1 MKKVY
6 LLLFA
11 LFLGISSAVA
21 QNTQYVYYQ
30 QEVKFFGIDFSH
42 VKMIGTFGFEE
53 SDRIVD
59 SYFARWNEILF
70 EERVKYNVEQFFHKR
85 RAMYHIHT
93 FDKINRAVDHDQLV
107 VSHDYRLDQVKIF
120 ESVNQYDLPV
130 NSGLGMVLYAESFN
144 KLERKAVI
152 HVVFFDIATRDI
164 ITIQEMEGEPGGLGL
179 RNYWANA
186 IHDIFERW
194 EVEAF
199 RQVVLDKIYLTN
211 EKQRKSLLNK
221 LRGTE
226 DLDRLVEID
235 EKTDK
240 RLLEAGISKWPVDYY
255 EPMKPPAQAVIQPR
269 TRPVVKTVPKPQP
282 QASAPPVIS
291 DVDVNIPNRGEK
303 FPYRFALIIGNEDY
317 QTFQPTLS
325 SESNVDYANRDAE
338 IFKNYCNQ
346 MLGVP
351 DENVVFLQNARVVE
365 MNRAL
370 QKISKAIELTDGK
383 AEVFVY
389 YAGHGFPDQNSR
401 DPYIMPVD
409 VSASDLTYGF
419 KLSDVYKKLTEHEC
433 KRVTVFIDACFS
445 GGARNQGL
453 LAARAVKIVPKED
466 YLNGNIVVF
475 SACSGSETAQP
486 LHTEGHGLF
495 TYYLLKKMQE
505 TSGDVSY
512 ADLYEY
518 LKENIGLKAVFV
530 NEKEQTPD
538 VNASPG
544 LGDSWKDWNLY

>member
-1 MKKVY
+1 MKKLY
-6 LLLFA
+6 LLLFVLVTGFWQA
-11 LFLGISSAVA
+11 RA
-21 QNTQYVYYQ
+21 QNMQYVYYQ
-30 QEVKFFGIDFSH
+30 HEVKFFGIDFSQ

-70 EERVKYNVEQFFHKR
+70 EERMKYDVGKFFHKE
-85 RAMYHIHT
+85 RAMYHVHAL
-93 FDKINRAVDHDQLV
+93 DRVNRSVDPDQLV
-107 VSHDYRLDQVKIF
+107 ISYDYRLDKVKIF
-120 ESVNQYDLPV
+120 ESVNRYELPDQ
-130 NSGLGMVLYAESFN
+130 SGLGMVLYAESFN
-144 KLERKAVI
+144 KLERKAVMYA
-152 HVVFFDIATRDI
+152 VFFDIATRDL
-164 ITIQEMEGEPGGLGL
+164 ITIQELEGEPGGLGL

-186 IHDIFERW
+186 IHNIMEKW
-194 EVEAF
+194 EVATF
-199 RQVVLDKIYLTN
+199 RQAVLDKIYLTN
-211 EKQRKSLLNK
+211 EKHRKGLLNK
-221 LRGTE
+221 LRDADDIG
-226 DLDRLVEID
+226 
-235 EKTDK
+235 
-240 RLLEAGISKWPVDYY
+240 RLLEINQKVDKKLLDANKTKWPLDYY
-255 EPMKPPAQAVIQPR
+255 EPLKPPAQAIIQPR
-269 TRPVVKTVPKPQP
+269 RKTIEPTPKPS
-282 QASAPPVIS
+282 ASSPPVIS
-291 DVDVNIPNRGEK
+291 DVDINIPQKEEK

-317 QTFQPTLS
+317 QSYQPTLS

-338 IFKNYCNQ
+338 VFRNYCEQ

-351 DENVVFLQNARVVE
+351 NENVVFLQNARVVE

-409 VSASDLTYGF
+409 VSASDLTYAF
-419 KLSDVYKKLTEHEC
+419 KLSDVYNKLTEHEC
-433 KRVTVFIDACFS
+433 RRITVFIDACFS

-505 TSGDVSY
+505 SAGQVSY

-538 VNASPG
+538 INASPG
-544 LGDSWKDWNLY
+544 LGESWKSWNLY

>member
-6 LLLFA
+6 LLLFVLILSVSPA
-11 LFLGISSAVA
+11 FA
-21 QNTQYVYYQ
+21 QNMQYVYYQ

-70 EERVKYNVEQFFHKR
+70 EERVKFNVEQFFHKN

-93 FDKINRAVDHDQLV
+93 FDKINREVDHNQLV

-120 ESVNQYDLPV
+120 ESVNRYDLPV
-130 NSGLGMVLYAESFN
+130 NHGLGMVLYAESFN
-144 KLERKAVI
+144 KLERKAVM

-186 IHDIFERW
+186 IHDIMERW
-194 EVEAF
+194 EAEAF
-199 RQVVLDKIYLTN
+199 RQVVMDKIYLTN
-211 EKQRKSLLNK
+211 EKHRKSLLNK
-221 LRGTE
+221 IKDTE

-240 RLLEAGISKWPVDYY
+240 RLLEAGISKWPSDYY
-255 EPMKPPAQAVIQPR
+255 EPMQPPAQAIIQPR
-269 TRPVVKTVPKPQP
+269 TRPVIKPTPQP
-282 QASAPPVIS
+282 IATAPPVIS
-291 DVDVNIPNRGEK
+291 DVDINIPKRNEK

-317 QTFQPTLS
+317 QTYQPSLS

-338 IFKNYCNQ
+338 IFRSYCEQ
-346 MLGVP
+346 MLGLP
-351 DENVVFLQNARVVE
+351 EENVVFLQNARVVE

-409 VSASDLTYGF
+409 VSASDLTYAF

-433 KRVTVFIDACFS
+433 KRITVFIDACFS
-445 GGARNQGL
+445 GGARNEGL

-495 TYYLLKKMQE
+495 TYFLLKKMQE
-505 TSGDVSY
+505 SAGDVSY
-512 ADLYEY
+512 EDLYDY

-538 VNASPG
+538 INASPG